1 LGEGLGVRAR
11 GEGCNVGDGAGV
23 ADSSGIVIVTLGEE
37 VKVGLG
43 WQAARRRRVQAI
55 INGHARAG
63 AFERAT

>member
-1 LGEGLGVRAR
+1 LGEELGVRAR

-23 ADSSGIVIVTLGEE
+23 ADSSGTATVTLGDVE
-37 VKVGLG
+37 VELG

>member
-1 LGEGLGVRAR
+1 VAE
-11 GEGCNVGDGAGV
+11 V
-23 ADSSGIVIVTLGEE
+23 ADGSGTATVTLGDVE
-37 VKVGLG
+37 VELG